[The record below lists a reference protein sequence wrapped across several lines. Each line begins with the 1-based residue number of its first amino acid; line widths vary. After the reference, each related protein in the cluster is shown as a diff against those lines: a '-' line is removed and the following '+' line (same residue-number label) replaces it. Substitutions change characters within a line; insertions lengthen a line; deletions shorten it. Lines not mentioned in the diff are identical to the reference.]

1 MKMDTDKT
9 VSKVFSVT
17 KYTLTITS
25 PACGTV
31 TDSDSINCGSKG
43 NACRAQFDE
52 GTEVTLTATADMDY
66 TAGAWGGDCSGA
78 TCTLSMNT
86 DKTVTK
92 AFTASTTD
100 TDSDCVP
107 DATDVDD
114 DNDGLIEI
122 HNLDMFNHIRY
133 NLAGTAYKAGS
144 SATASIIGA
153 PTGSPTANCKTDDD
167 GDGVYLCGYELMR
180 DLDFNQD
187 PSYATGST
195 KKNDWQPNNSDTS
208 VATNAGFV
216 GIDSGF
222 GEEGFPSIFE
232 GNGYTISN
240 LYSRN
245 TNSMSPGDGE
255 DGKPR
260 ARVGLFKSIEANA
273 TIRNLGV
280 VDARLYGSAFGNEQ
294 IGSLVSKNKG
304 NILACHAT
312 GKANG
317 GDGVDYIGGLVGVN
331 TAGTGT
337 AAGAIIDSHATVVVD
352 GGNAKDRVGGLV
364 GYNNKGSIRNSH
376 ATGAVNGDDGNDRVG
391 GLVGRNKGNISL
403 SYATGAVTGSTGNKQ
418 DIGGLVGWNDTD
430 GRITASY
437 ATGVVRD
444 DGTNGSIGGLV
455 GYNKGSIVASHVT
468 GGTITIWS
476 SEAIGGLV
484 GSNYGSISASYV
496 TGGTIRGFTVGG
508 LVGENHGSIRASYVT
523 GGTIYG
529 GHVGGLV
536 GENHGSIRASYATGA
551 VNGTTRN
558 YDSVG
563 GLVGYNKGS
572 IVSCYA
578 TGDVDGGD
586 GDTDRVGALV
596 GANTGNIR
604 HSYAFGTTANVDT
617 PGNAGTAHPTGLGS
631 ISDKADKVNALT
643 IGAMANT
650 DVDASWDNTGQKTK
664 DAWDFGTSGQAPALK
679 YADYDGDMTGTD
691 YCALFPDK
699 IPETDDDLQCGVS
712 LLPGQGR

>member
-9 VSKVFSVT
+9 VSKVFSET
-17 KYTLTITS
+17 KYTLTITE
-25 PACGTV
+25 PTGGNIT
-31 TDSDSINCGSKG
+31 SDVGDINCGSKG
-43 NACRAQFDE
+43 TTCEAEFDKVV
-52 GTEVTLTATADMDY
+52 EVTLTAKADTGY
-66 TAGAWGGDCSGA
+66 VLRAWQGAC
-78 TCTLSMNT
+78 
-86 DKTVTK
+86 DKTDADQPCKLVM
-92 AFTASTTD
+92 D
-100 TDSDCVP
+100 TDMAAGLTLAIDP
-107 DATDVDD
+107 NDIDGDGEPNETDVDD

-153 PTGSPTANCKTDDD
+153 PTGSPTANCKTAT
-167 GDGVYLCGYELMR
+167 DGVYLCGYELMR
-180 DLDFNQD
+180 DLDFNED
-187 PSYATGST
+187 SSYASGST
-195 KKNDWQPNNSDTS
+195 NKSVWQPDDSNPDRAS
-208 VATNAGFV
+208 NAGFE
-216 GIDSGF
+216 GIEDGF

-317 GDGVDYIGGLVGVN
+317 GDGVDYIGGLVGAN
-331 TAGTGT
+331 TTGT
-337 AAGAIIDSHATVVVD
+337 IIDSHATVAVD
-352 GGNAKDRVGGLV
+352 GDAGKDRVGGLV

-376 ATGAVNGDDGNDRVG
+376 ATGAVNGDTGNDRVG

-403 SYATGAVTGSTGNKQ
+403 SYTTGAVTGSTGNNQ
-418 DIGGLVGWNDTD
+418 DIGGLVGWNDKD

-444 DGTNGSIGGLV
+444 DGNDGSIGGLV

-468 GGTITIWS
+468 GGTIRGSYIV
-476 SEAIGGLV
+476 GGLV
-484 GSNYGSISASYV
+484 GRNDGSISASYV
-496 TGGTIRGFTVGG
+496 TGGTIRGSYIVGG
-508 LVGENHGSIRASYVT
+508 LVGRNDGSISASYVT
-523 GGTIYG
+523 GGTIEEG
-529 GHVGGLV
+529 DHVGGLV
-536 GENHGSIRASYATGA
+536 GENNGSISASYATGA
-551 VNGTTRN
+551 VNGNSLDYNR
-558 YDSVG
+558 VG

-572 IVSCYA
+572 ISASYA

-650 DVDASWDNTGQKTK
+650 DVDASWDNAGQKTLN
-664 DAWDFGTSGQAPALK
+664 AWDFGTSGQAPALK
-679 YADYDGDMTGTD
+679 YADYDGDMTGKD

-699 IPETDDDLQCGVS
+699 IPETDDDLQCGSS

>member
-1 MKMDTDKT
+1 MAIRGGGGGGGKHTLTITKPTNGNITSEPDGIDCESKTDTCQAEFEKDTEVTLTAEADTGYAPGAWGDACASVTEAGASCTVKMDTDKT
-9 VSKVFSVT
+9 VSKVFSETGDTPETPVAT
-17 KYTLTITS
+17 KYTLTITE
-25 PACGTV
+25 PTGGNIT
-31 TDSDSINCGSKG
+31 SDVGDINCGSKG
-43 NACRAQFDE
+43 NACRAQFDKVV
-52 GTEVTLTATADMDY
+52 EVTLTAKADTGY
-66 TAGAWGGDCSGA
+66 VLGAWQGA
-78 TCTLSMNT
+78 C
-86 DKTVTK
+86 DKTDADQPCKLVM
-92 AFTASTTD
+92 D
-100 TDSDCVP
+100 TDMAAGLTLAIDP
-107 DATDVDD
+107 NDIDGDGEPNETDVDD

-153 PTGSPTANCKTDDD
+153 PTGSPTANCKTAT
-167 GDGVYLCGYELMR
+167 DGVYLCGYELMR
-180 DLDFNQD
+180 DLDFNED
-187 PSYATGST
+187 SSYATGST
-195 KKNDWQPNNSDTS
+195 NKSVWQPDNSNPDRAS
-208 VATNAGFV
+208 NAGFE
-216 GIDSGF
+216 GIEDGF

-317 GDGVDYIGGLVGVN
+317 GDGVDYIGGLVGAN
-331 TAGTGT
+331 TT
-337 AAGAIIDSHATVVVD
+337 GAIIDSHATVVVD

-418 DIGGLVGWNDTD
+418 DIGGLVGWNDKD

-468 GGTITIWS
+468 GGTITIWN
-476 SEAIGGLV
+476 IGNVGGLV
-484 GSNYGSISASYV
+484 GSNHGSISASYV
-496 TGGTIRGFTVGG
+496 TGGTIRG
-508 LVGENHGSIRASYVT
+508 Y
-523 GGTIYG
+523 
-529 GHVGGLV
+529 HVGGLV
-536 GENHGSIRASYATGA
+536 GENHGSISASYVTG
-551 VNGTTRN
+551 GTIRVTL
-558 YDSVG
+558 SVVWWARTMG
-563 GLVGYNKGS
+563 AFVPAMPQGLLMALPGIM
-572 IVSCYA
+572 IVSVVWWA
-578 TGDVDGGD
+578 LTVA
-586 GDTDRVGALV
+586 ALV
-596 GANTGNIR
+596 PAMPRGMSMVVLEI
-604 HSYAFGTTANVDT
+604 
-617 PGNAGTAHPTGLGS
+617 
-631 ISDKADKVNALT
+631 LT
-643 IGAMANT
+643 
-650 DVDASWDNTGQKTK
+650 
-664 DAWDFGTSGQAPALK
+664 
-679 YADYDGDMTGTD
+679 
-691 YCALFPDK
+691 
-699 IPETDDDLQCGVS
+699 VS
-712 LLPGQGR
+712 AVW